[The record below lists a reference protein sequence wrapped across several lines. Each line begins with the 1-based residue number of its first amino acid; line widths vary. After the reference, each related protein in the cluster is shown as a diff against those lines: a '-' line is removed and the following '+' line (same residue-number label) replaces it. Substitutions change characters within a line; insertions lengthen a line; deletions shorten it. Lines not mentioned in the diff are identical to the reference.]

1 MKKLIGIIAVLLLF
15 ASCGGGGNDPKYKI
29 WYVGVGQEDQKLFN
43 EEIGT
48 NAEVYLG
55 ALAENYNISKGLPIT
70 VFERKESELSCST
83 NDLELD
89 GNMFTLTLTQ
99 ALHGVAVPEDLGD
112 RIMQIEY
119 QKVFGGDGLCYAL
132 NIGSDMFI
140 SYLYFSGD
148 QRSYS
153 FLPTNL
159 SSSLQFIGSS
169 NDDAD
174 VEKLDASQLVA
185 LNMLRCSSG
194 AVRQVLTSFNC
205 QLSNGKTLRVGFMAE
220 KK

>member
-15 ASCGGGGNDPKYKI
+15 ASCGGNDPKYKT
-29 WYVGVGQEDQKLFN
+29 WYVGVGQEDQKLFS
-43 EEIGT
+43 EEIGF
-48 NAEVYLG
+48 NEEVFLG
-55 ALAENYNISKGLPIT
+55 ALAENYTISKGLPIT
-70 VFERKESELSCST
+70 VFERKESELSSST

-89 GNMFTLTLTQ
+89 GHMFTLTLTQ
-99 ALHGVAVPEDLGD
+99 ALHGVAVPEDLD
-112 RIMQIEY
+112 NRIKQIEY
-119 QKVFGGDGLCYAL
+119 QKVFDGNGLCYAL

-169 NDDAD
+169 NDDAN
-174 VEKLDASQLVA
+174 VEKIAADQLVA
-185 LNMLRCSSG
+185 LNMLKCSSG
-194 AVRQVLTSFNC
+194 AVQQVLTSFNC
-205 QLSNGKTLRVGFMAE
+205 KLSNGKTLRVGFLAE